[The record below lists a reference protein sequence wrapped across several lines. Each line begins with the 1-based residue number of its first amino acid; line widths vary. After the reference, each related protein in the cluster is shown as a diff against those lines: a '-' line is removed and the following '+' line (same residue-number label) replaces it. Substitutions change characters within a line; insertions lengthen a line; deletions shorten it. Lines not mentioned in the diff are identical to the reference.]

1 MQESSLDLT
10 AVTRRIISAL
20 FLAQSLASAAFIANI
35 AVNAIVGARLSGND
49 ALAGLPSTL
58 MLAGAAIAAYPD
70 GRCSGLAVVQ
80 G

>member
-49 ALAGLPSTL
+49 ALAGLP
-58 MLAGAAIAAYPD
+58 
-70 GRCSGLAVVQ
+70 
-80 G
+80 